1 VRIGKAAPG
10 ETLAPSFSI
19 AVILTLAL
27 GIGANSALFSAI
39 DAILLRPL
47 PFPDGDELMELRQ
60 YNPKV
65 KSPRTRLEPPFEPR
79 TGDS

>member
-27 GIGANSALFSAI
+27 GIGANSALFPRLTLSFYA
-39 DAILLRPL
+39 RC
-47 PFPDGDELMELRQ
+47 PFPTAM
-60 YNPKV
+60 
-65 KSPRTRLEPPFEPR
+65 S
-79 TGDS
+79 